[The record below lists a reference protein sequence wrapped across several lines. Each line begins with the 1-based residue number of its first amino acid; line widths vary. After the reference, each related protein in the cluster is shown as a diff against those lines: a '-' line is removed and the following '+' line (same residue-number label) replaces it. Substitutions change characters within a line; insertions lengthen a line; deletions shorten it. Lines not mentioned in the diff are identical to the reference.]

1 MAKAVSSP
9 RGAVKKPASK
19 PKPARAPDRRTPDRR
34 SLWHGQLRLSL
45 VSVSIELF
53 AATKAGARIAFHQID
68 TKSGKRIH
76 YDKVAEGVGKVPAER
91 IAKAIEVKRGE
102 YVVFDDDDLD
112 SVKQTGK
119 RMIDLV
125 QFVKATEIEP
135 IWYDKPYYVV
145 PADEMA
151 EDAFNVLRD
160 ALRSSG
166 MVGLGQFVMR
176 GRDSIA
182 AIKPCGRG
190 MILET
195 LHFSDEVRKSAP
207 FFAEIEDQKPDQE
220 LLDLARELISRK
232 TAKFEPDK
240 FVDHYSDELRAM
252 IAQKSEAHEAVH
264 VEDAEKP
271 KSGAQVIDLVEA
283 LRRSVAQN
291 TKDDGGKAKAKRR
304 A

>member
-1 MAKAVSSP
+1 MAKAASSS
-9 RGAVKKPASK
+9 RRKPAAK
-19 PKPARAPDRRTPDRR
+19 AAGKPAKPAGRGIWR
-34 SLWHGQLRLSL
+34 GQLRLSL
-45 VSVSIELF
+45 VSVPVELF
-53 AATKAGARIAFHQID
+53 PATKAGARIAFHQID
-68 TKSGKRIH
+68 TKTGKRIH
-76 YDKVAEGVGKVPAER
+76 YEKVAEGVGRVPAER

-102 YVVFDDDDLD
+102 YVVFDDDDLNAA
-112 SVKQTGK
+112 KQTGK
-119 RMIDLV
+119 RVIELA
-125 QFVKATEIEP
+125 QFVKAGEIEP

-195 LHFSDEVRKSAP
+195 LHFSDEVRKAAP
-207 FFAEIEDQKPDQE
+207 YFAEIDDDKPDAE
-220 LLDLARELISRK
+220 LLDLARELITRK
-232 TAKFEPDK
+232 AGKFEPDR

-252 IAQKSEAHEAVH
+252 IAEKSAAHQEVHAEPEEA
-264 VEDAEKP
+264 P
-271 KSGAQVIDLVEA
+271 KSGAKVIDLVEA

-291 TKDDGGKAKAKRR
+291 SKDDGKGGKAEGKPRSRRR